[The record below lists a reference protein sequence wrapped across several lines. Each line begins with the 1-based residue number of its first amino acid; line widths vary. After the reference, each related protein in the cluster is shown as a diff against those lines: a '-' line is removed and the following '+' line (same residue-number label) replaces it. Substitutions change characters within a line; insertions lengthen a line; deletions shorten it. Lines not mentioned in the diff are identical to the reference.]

1 MCSATLVLLWSEH
14 VPGLPTDLKDTP
26 HIGLVRV
33 AINTTAAG
41 GEDAEEPHTSKR
53 LSLFR
58 LYHNNNVTRTETRI
72 HAW

>member
-1 MCSATLVLLWSEH
+1 MCSATLLLLWSEH
-14 VPGLPTDLKDTP
+14 VPGLPTDLKDTL

-33 AINTTAAG
+33 PMTGAAG
-41 GEDAEEPHTSKR
+41 GEDAEKPDTSKR

-58 LYHNNNVTRTETRI
+58 LCYDNYVTRTETRI

>member
-1 MCSATLVLLWSEH
+1 MYFMWSFAMSGTAL
-14 VPGLPTDLKDTP
+14 GLPTDLKLTL
-26 HIGLVRV
+26 HIALVQV
-33 AINTTAAG
+33 AMNTTAAG
-41 GEDAEEPHTSKR
+41 GEDAEEPETSKR